1 MTSSNRYAR
10 SQELLLRAQ
19 ALIPGGVHRA
29 GRPLLD
35 PAASPLFFD
44 RGLGAHVWDVDG
56 HEYIDLSMAAGPFL
70 LGYARPEVDAAAFAQ
85 SARASLLS
93 MNHPLHAT
101 FVEAVVAR
109 FPGAA
114 MGAFFRTGSEAAAAA
129 LRIARRATGRR
140 VVARCGYPGWDDGC
154 APAAPSVPDTL
165 AAPVVTFRAEDPAT
179 LAALFAQHPHEIAAV
194 IVAPETV
201 VPTDDETFHRLRALT
216 HAHGAVFVMDEAKT
230 AFRTPPGSVQRRVG
244 VVPDLTCVS
253 KALGNGWPVAAVVGT
268 RAVMECAAHLDGS
281 ESHHGDTAAMAGAIT
296 TLDLIEREGAAE
308 HAFRLGERLIEGMN
322 QLARNHELPAVA
334 YGEPL
339 PPMPFFRFTH
349 PDGAVN
355 ARVAATF
362 YGHAYEHC
370 VLMHPRHLW
379 FMSLAHTDDDI
390 DRVLDVCD
398 DAMARV
404 RAEHPDA
411 RGR

>member
-1 MTSSNRYAR
+1 MTTPPRYAR
-10 SQELLLRAQ
+10 SQELLRRAQ
-19 ALIPGGVHRA
+19 ALIPGGTHRS

-35 PAASPLFFD
+35 PSASPMYFE
-44 RGLGAHVWDVDG
+44 RGRGSHVWCADG
-56 HEYIDLSMAAGPFL
+56 HEYIDLFMAFGPFL

-85 SARASLLS
+85 SARGSLLS

-101 FVEAVVAR
+101 FIEAVVAR
-109 FPGAA
+109 FPGSER
-114 MGAFFRTGSEAAAAA
+114 GAFFRTGSEAATAA

-140 VVARCGYPGWDDGC
+140 LVARCGYHGWHDGC
-154 APAAPSVPDTL
+154 SPAEPSVPDGV
-165 AAPVVTFRAEDPAT
+165 AAQVLTFRADEPAT
-179 LAALFAQHPHEIAAV
+179 LAALFAKNPGEIAAV

-201 VPTDDETFHRLRALT
+201 VPTDDETFHRLRDLT

-268 RAVMECAAHLDGS
+268 RAVMECAAGLDAL
-281 ESHHGDTAAMAGAIT
+281 ETHPGDTAAMAAAIT
-296 TLDLIEREGAAE
+296 TLDLIEREHAAE

-349 PDGAVN
+349 PDGDVN
-355 ARVAATF
+355 ARIAATF
-362 YGHAYEHC
+362 YGHAFDHG

-398 DAMARV
+398 DAMTRV

-411 RGR
+411 R